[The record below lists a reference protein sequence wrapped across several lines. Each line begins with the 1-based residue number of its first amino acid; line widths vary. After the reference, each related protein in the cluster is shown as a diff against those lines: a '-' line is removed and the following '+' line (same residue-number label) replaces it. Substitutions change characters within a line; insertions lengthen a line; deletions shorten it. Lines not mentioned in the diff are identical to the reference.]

1 VKELM
6 FLKILM
12 MSWPFVPESS
22 FYRQLAIRIL
32 DIHELNFE
40 GLKFGNLLGGF
51 KGGKN
56 LVTLGLSVNS
66 WVVLGG
72 RRLEGLT

>member
-1 VKELM
+1 
-6 FLKILM
+6 
-12 MSWPFVPESS
+12 MS
-22 FYRQLAIRIL
+22 
-32 DIHELNFE
+32 FE

-66 WVVLGG
+66 WVVLGAEDWRG
-72 RRLEGLT
+72 